1 MLALNRVASVARGSK
16 KTGPQA
22 KFAGSDLTGS
32 SAKSLNKAI
41 DILVALGQ
49 VPEGMSL
56 PDIALMVSQP
66 KSTIHRLLTALEGR
80 RFVRYESDARLW
92 KIGVEAFVI
101 GSAFLRNRDI
111 AAFARPVMQALV
123 NDSGETASLYIDDD
137 GEIVCIGQVEC
148 RQTMRVIARPGGRAK
163 MHASGSGKAL
173 LAYYPAARLDQ
184 IVERHGLPAS
194 TEKTIN
200 TPQALRRS
208 LEAVR
213 SAGFAMDDEENA
225 LGIRCVAAPVF
236 DHAGEAIAA
245 ISISGPASRIV
256 DARIAPL
263 GERVRSAAKCLTKSL
278 GGAEAGLIIPQE

>member
-1 MLALNRVASVARGSK
+1 MLALNGVKSVARGSRK
-16 KTGPQA
+16 SGPPG
-22 KFAGSDLTGS
+22 KLAGSDLTGS

-41 DILVALGQ
+41 DILAALGQ
-49 VPEGMSL
+49 VPEGISL
-56 PDIALMVSQP
+56 PDISLMVGQP

-80 RFVRYESDARLW
+80 RFVRYESDQRLW
-92 KIGVEAFVI
+92 KIGVEAFII

-173 LAYYPAARLDQ
+173 LAHYPAARLDQ
-184 IVERHGLPAS
+184 IVERHGLPTA
-194 TEKTIN
+194 TEKTIK
-200 TPQALRRS
+200 TPQALRRN

-213 SAGFAMDDEENA
+213 SAGFAFDDEENA

-256 DARIAPL
+256 DARIGPL
-263 GERVRSAAKCLTKSL
+263 GERVRGAARSLSKSL
-278 GGAEAGLIIPQE
+278 GGSETGSIIPPE

>member
-1 MLALNRVASVARGSK
+1 MLRAGGKRAAAGKRGANS
-16 KTGPQA
+16 PA
-22 KFAGSDLTGS
+22 AICDS
-32 SAKSLNKAI
+32 SADSLNKAI
-41 DILVALGQ
+41 DILAALGQ

-56 PDIALMVSQP
+56 PDISLMVSQP

-80 RFVRYESDARLW
+80 RFVRYESEARLW

-123 NDSGETASLYIDDD
+123 NDSGETASLFIDDD
-137 GEIVCIGQVEC
+137 GEIVCIGPVEC

-184 IVERHGLPAS
+184 IVERHGLAAA

-200 TPQALRRS
+200 TPQALRRN

-213 SAGFAMDDEENA
+213 AQLHSMM
-225 LGIRCVAAPVF
+225 R
-236 DHAGEAIAA
+236 
-245 ISISGPASRIV
+245 
-256 DARIAPL
+256 
-263 GERVRSAAKCLTKSL
+263 
-278 GGAEAGLIIPQE
+278 